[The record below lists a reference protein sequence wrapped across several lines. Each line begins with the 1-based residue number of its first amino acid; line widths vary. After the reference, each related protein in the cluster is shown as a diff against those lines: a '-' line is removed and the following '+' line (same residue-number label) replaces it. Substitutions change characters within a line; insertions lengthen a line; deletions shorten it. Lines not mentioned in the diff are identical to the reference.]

1 MLCRH
6 RQHHAGSCAHFGVMS
21 NFTHGSVEVFEN
33 KRLSLLSVVTCW
45 VSLEC
50 SSESSV
56 AAMLDMR
63 ARRR

>member
-1 MLCRH
+1 L
-6 RQHHAGSCAHFGVMS
+6 AKT
-21 NFTHGSVEVFEN
+21 THPNPEARVGKSGAIEVFEN
-33 KRLSLLSVVTCW
+33 KHLSLLSVVTRW

>member
-6 RQHHAGSCAHFGVMS
+6 RQHDAGSFAHFGVMS
-21 NFTHGSVEVFEN
+21 NFVHGSVEVFEN
-33 KRLSLLSVVTCW
+33 NHVPLVSVVTRW
-45 VSLEC
+45 VRLEYG
-50 SSESSV
+50 SESSV